1 MERSMERNAFVFRL
15 VFLLIS
21 CLATTTYEL
30 ATATSGEL
38 LNPFLI
44 GFSKGTLIFLLLVA
58 CELGLKRLSLRTFNT
73 ALVGIGVG
81 TLMGLA
87 VGTCLNTLFALLGL
101 KPQNEMYN
109 FIVLFSYVASLYLGI
124 IATYSAAE
132 VWWLSI
138 PFVQLSPTGQ
148 AKKRELLLDLSAI
161 EDTRLIDLA
170 RSGLLDHQL
179 VLPTFVLKEV
189 QKGMEAAD
197 EATKTRFRKCY
208 ENIKRLEN
216 LQSLGFQQKEFH
228 INELDDMATKLLNAA
243 KLIQAHIL
251 TSELNT
257 LKQGEEEDV
266 IIISLENIANSIKP
280 SAQRGELLTIK
291 IQRPGKEP
299 KQGVGYLEDGTMVVV
314 NGGGEFL
321 GETIRTQVLS
331 QKYSSSGKIIFCNA
345 MQGDEK
351 IPIRA
356 SGTTF
361 ADDTSYSTSPYVL
374 GNDKREDAY
383 APVPR
388 IRKETTNEKSYTD
401 TWNRH

>member
-1 MERSMERNAFVFRL
+1 MERNAFVFRL
-15 VFLLIS
+15 VFLLIA

-30 ATATSGEL
+30 ATGNSQEL
-38 LNPFLI
+38 LNPFLL
-44 GFSKGTLIFLLLVA
+44 GVTKGLLIFLLLVA
-58 CELGLKRLSLRTFNT
+58 CEFGLKRLSLRAFNT
-73 ALVGIGVG
+73 TLVGIGVG
-81 TLMGLA
+81 GLMGLT
-87 VGTCLNTLFALLGL
+87 VGACLNSLFSLLGV
-101 KPQNEMYN
+101 KPQNEFYN
-109 FIVLFSYVASLYLGI
+109 FIVLFSYVASIYLGI
-124 IATYSAAE
+124 IATKASAE

-161 EDTRLIDLA
+161 EDTRLTDLA

-179 VLPTFVLKEV
+179 VLPTFVMKEV

-216 LQSLGFQQKEFH
+216 MQTLGFTHKEFH
-228 INELDDMATKLLNAA
+228 INEFDDMPTKLLACA
-243 KLIQAHIL
+243 KLIGAHIL

-257 LKQGEEEDV
+257 LKQGDEEGV
-266 IIISLENIANSIKP
+266 IIISLENIANAIKP

-345 MQGDEK
+345 LQTDEK
-351 IPIRA
+351 IPIRP
-356 SGTTF
+356 SGANF
-361 ADDTSYSTSPYVL
+361 SDDQAYSASPYVV
-374 GNDKREDAY
+374 GNDKREEAFTTTT
-383 APVPR
+383 AASR
-388 IRKETTNEKSYTD
+388 LRKEPTHEKSYTD
-401 TWNRH
+401 PWNRH